1 MWYSSVVVK
10 DFNDQ
15 LEVPIMIHA
24 DSNSKRKRKKKTF
37 ASVHRH
43 GSRVRSIV
51 SSRICGVSVGFNE
64 VSTE

>member
-1 MWYSSVVVK
+1 MWYSTVVVK

-24 DSNSKRKRKKKTF
+24 DSKRKRKKKTF

>member
-1 MWYSSVVVK
+1 MWYSTVVVK

-24 DSNSKRKRKKKTF
+24 DSKRKRKKKTF

-43 GSRVRSIV
+43 GSQVRSIV